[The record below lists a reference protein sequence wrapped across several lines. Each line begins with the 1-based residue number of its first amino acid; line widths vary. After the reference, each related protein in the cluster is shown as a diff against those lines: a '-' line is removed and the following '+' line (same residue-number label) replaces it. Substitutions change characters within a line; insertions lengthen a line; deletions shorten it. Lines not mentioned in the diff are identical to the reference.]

1 MNPSTTALTLNMQL
15 PNIAAVSWA
24 VQGDQLARRIQAT
37 LVDGST
43 PWAPETGYNGVV
55 RYHKPDGTSGVYDV
69 DEDGNPAVTWTGN
82 VATVKIV
89 QQALTVAGTVLMQL
103 EFYDANAARVTA
115 FGWANNVQTSA
126 VTDNEFLSSD
136 YYNILTLQ
144 IAGVLGAAGHA
155 PYIDSTTNHWFIW
168 DSDINAYVDSGVY
181 ATGPAPTLQS
191 TSYEYANDASGTTPP
206 ASGWS
211 GTRPAPVQG
220 QFSWTKTTLTFDS
233 GTSVYY
239 TVAYQGI
246 DGAGADFVKA
256 LIAQE
261 ETSTTSAHAYAIG
274 EYFILANVLYV
285 ATAAIQIGNT
295 ITPGTNCTQT
305 TVGAELVGIKNT
317 LNQVENGL
325 AIPQNGNTCT
335 KSGGI
340 PIGAF
345 ILLSGHSTL
354 SDGFYQ
360 NTSGAI
366 IPQNATLTSSN
377 LTAITINEYLS
388 TKRFTANQM
397 NISGVAESVISNGIA
412 YVFIYELRR
421 DTITAN
427 MVLGTLPPEFIP
439 KTHGYG
445 VVSIRN
451 GTSAVV
457 RANRKGASGEGN
469 LIVVGSMEAGQYY
482 YGVLIYPL
490 N

>member
-1 MNPSTTALTLNMQL
+1 MNPVTTALTLNMQL

-24 VQGDQLARRIQAT
+24 VQGDQLSRQIQAT

-43 PWAPETGYNGVV
+43 AWNPQVGYHGVV
-55 RYHKPDGTSGVYDV
+55 RFHKPDGTSGVYDV
-69 DEDGNPAVTWTGN
+69 DEDGNQAVTWTGS

-103 EFYDANAARVTA
+103 EFYDANEARVTA
-115 FGWANNVQTSA
+115 FGWANNVQPSA

-144 IAGVLGAAGHA
+144 IAGVLGAAGHS
-155 PYIDSTTNHWFIW
+155 PYIDNVTNHWMIW

-191 TSYEYANDASGTTPP
+191 TAYEYANDASGTTPP

-233 GTSVYY
+233 GTTVYY

-261 ETSTTSAHAYAIG
+261 EASTTAANAYAVG
-274 EYFILANVLYV
+274 DYFILANVLYV

-317 LNQVENGL
+317 LNQLALIGNTTAINQNGTYMKENVTGMTANHKVANWGL
-325 AIPQNGNTCT
+325 FSDANLTTPISPNNPPADITIAEEAGGYVITIANYTSAFYMKPTFILPQN
-335 KSGGI
+335 
-340 PIGAF
+340 
-345 ILLSGHSTL
+345 
-354 SDGFYQ
+354 
-360 NTSGAI
+360 
-366 IPQNATLTSSN
+366 
-377 LTAITINEYLS
+377 
-388 TKRFTANQM
+388 
-397 NISGVAESVISNGIA
+397 
-412 YVFIYELRR
+412 
-421 DTITAN
+421 
-427 MVLGTLPPEFIP
+427 
-439 KTHGYG
+439 
-445 VVSIRN
+445 
-451 GTSAVV
+451 
-457 RANRKGASGEGN
+457 
-469 LIVVGSMEAGQYY
+469 
-482 YGVLIYPL
+482 
-490 N
+490 